1 MEVVA
6 NKILLGGVIYW
17 VIYPLSASLRFLN
30 DNNDNNREDVKT
42 LYSVFK
48 DAFKPLLSEYSY
60 S

>member
-17 VIYPLSASLRFLN
+17 VIYPSSASLRFLN